1 MDKCRYGSTCIL
13 LCKEFSTSNTK
24 RGYFAFYTTNV
35 NYCIGAMIQNTHV
48 MPEKHLK
55 ITLLEIGN
63 KKRVLTHDAPPR
75 QPNPD

>member
-1 MDKCRYGSTCIL
+1 MIQNGIKSNFDLI
-13 LCKEFSTSNTK
+13 EFRNEK
-24 RGYFAFYTTNV
+24 
-35 NYCIGAMIQNTHV
+35 QNTHV